1 MSKKRSRTVTFGEV
15 VAQVPPAEPE
25 WTGPGYQHPVTE
37 GAFVDADGRKWTLV
51 RSRLDPRRAKRL
63 AATAGRMSTAG
74 DEYDE
79 DQDQW
84 FPVYIPPAGRKAAWL
99 EIKSRL
105 RADCTPGLDVSYEA
119 YEFTSVDGLT
129 LVYFDRHC

>member
-15 VAQVPPAEPE
+15 VAELPPVEEP
-25 WTGPGYQHPVTE
+25 WTGRGYRHPVTE

-63 AATAGRMSTAG
+63 AATADRMSTGG
-74 DEYDE
+74 DTYDE
-79 DQDQW
+79 DQDEW
-84 FPVYIPPAGRKAAWL
+84 FPVYVPQADRQAAWL
-99 EIKSRL
+99 EVKPRL
-105 RADCTPGLDVSYEA
+105 GAHYTPGQDVSYEA

-129 LVYFDRHC
+129 LVYFDVHC